1 MHSRCGVFKELPTS
15 WTRKRV
21 FRVRLQVLL
30 DRTRCTV
37 FGSLRAP
44 KEMSTCDADAFKM
57 WGDQGV
63 VDNNNWTTK
72 PKNSY
77 LVFSYFRARACWLA
91 ATFFSFFVEC
101 CRAVLGL
108 AQSRTRP
115 VSVPTTRLCRCAQT
129 SCSQA
134 QQAAVAVLVLLNY
147 VLHRIILQIYV
158 YISNL
163 DLVRTVTRPP

>member
-1 MHSRCGVFKELPTS
+1 
-15 WTRKRV
+15 
-21 FRVRLQVLL
+21 
-30 DRTRCTV
+30 
-37 FGSLRAP
+37 
-44 KEMSTCDADAFKM
+44 MST
-57 WGDQGV
+57 
-63 VDNNNWTTK
+63 TTIGLRR

-101 CRAVLGL
+101 CRAVPGL
-108 AQSRTRP
+108 VQSRARP
-115 VSVPTTRLCRCAQT
+115 GSVPTTRQCRCTQL

-147 VLHRIILQIYV
+147 VLHNIILQIYV

-163 DLVRTVTRPP
+163 DLVRTVTRPPKPHCWRGVANFRLSIVFNCIYSCILSCRNAES